1 MWLLAFNI
9 TKCQL
14 MRLGNNHTDYQY
26 KICEIYLEETTS
38 EKDLRIYIDNKL
50 RLSDHIDA
58 AVNEANRLV
67 GLIRRSYEHLDG
79 DSLVQLHK
87 AFVRPHLEYG
97 HVIWPLRFKT
107 NLYKVENVQKR
118 MTKLIPQIRDLEY
131 PERLRILK
139 LPSIAYRRNMG
150 DMIEFYKLL
159 KINRNSSTRGH
170 HKKLEN
176 QQFRLQIRKKNYG
189 IRFPNMLF

>member
-1 MWLLAFNI
+1 M
-9 TKCQL
+9 K
-14 MRLGNNHTDYQY
+14 
-26 KICEIYLEETTS
+26 TTS

-50 RLSDHIDA
+50 RLSDHVDA
-58 AVNEANRLV
+58 AVNEANRLA

-87 AFVRPHLEYG
+87 AFVRPYLEYG

-107 NLYKVENVQKR
+107 SLYKVENVQKR
-118 MTKLIPQIRDLEY
+118 TTKLIPQIRDLEY

-159 KINRNSSTRGH
+159 TGKYNTIKELLKINRNSSTRGH

-176 QQFRLQIRKKNYG
+176 QQLRLQIRNIFCG
-189 IRFPNMLF
+189 IRFQNMLF